1 MPNRLHRYYG
11 AGYLHFITT
20 SCCQRRALLGSHGDR
35 DLFLQVL
42 ERVRRRYRFVVVG
55 YVVMPE
61 HVHLL
66 ITEPE
71 VGTPSTVL
79 YELQAS
85 LRDAVL
91 IWRDDPALEA
101 PGYFQMS
108 LAGQNASV
116 PNGTK
121 CKCP

>member
-20 SCCQRRALLGSHGDR
+20 SCYQRRALLGSRHDR
-35 DLFLQVL
+35 DLFLQIL
-42 ERVRRRYRFVVVG
+42 ERVRRRYHFVVVG
-55 YVVMPE
+55 FVVMPE
-61 HVHLL
+61 HIHLL

-79 YELQAS
+79 HELQAS

-101 PGYFQMS
+101 PGYFQIS
-108 LAGQNASV
+108 LTGQNASV
-116 PNGTK
+116 PSVTK
-121 CKCP
+121 EG

>member
-1 MPNRLHRYYG
+1 
-11 AGYLHFITT
+11 
-20 SCCQRRALLGSHGDR
+20 
-35 DLFLQVL
+35 
-42 ERVRRRYRFVVVG
+42 
-55 YVVMPE
+55 MPE
-61 HVHLL
+61 HIHLL

-101 PGYFQMS
+101 PGYFRMS
-108 LAGQNASV
+108 LTGQNASV
-116 PNGTK
+116 PDGTK
-121 CKCP
+121 RRCP